1 MYNQALVSVI
11 TPSYNA
17 ESHLPKTIESVFAQ
31 TYKNWEMLIVDDC
44 SPDNT
49 NRLIESYVKQDG
61 RIKLIKLE
69 KNSGAAVARNKAIEL
84 AQGRYIAFLDSDD
97 RWLPHKLEAQISF
110 MQKKDIAFSYTA
122 YDKINEQGNIIGTV
136 GVPDKVA
143 YTDLLK
149 VCSIG
154 CLTAMYDTKKLGKVY
169 MPLIRKRQDLGLWLR
184 ILKKVPYAYGIQQP
198 LARYQVRPDSIS
210 ANKRSAARYTWRLY
224 RDVEHLNFA
233 KALYYFCF
241 YAVNGVFRTKFP
253 HIARKLG
260 LLK

>member
-1 MYNQALVSVI
+1 MITVSII
-11 TPSYNA
+11 TPLYNCA
-17 ESHLPKTIESVFAQ
+17 IFVEQTIQSVLAQ
-31 TYKNWEMLIVDDC
+31 TFQDWEMVLVDDC
-44 SPDNT
+44 SVDSSWIIAQ
-49 NRLIESYVKQDG
+49 RYVSKDH
-61 RIKLIKLE
+61 RIKLIKLDQ
-69 KNSGAAVARNKAIEL
+69 NSGAAIARNKAIEL

-97 RWLPHKLEAQISF
+97 QWLPHKLEAQLQF
-110 MQKKDIAFSYTA
+110 MQNNDIAFSYSA
-122 YDKINEQGNIIGTV
+122 YERINENGKPIDTV
-136 GVPDKVA
+136 GVPTKVN
-143 YTDLLK
+143 YSDLLK

-233 KALYYFCF
+233 KAIYYFCF